1 MNTGME
7 NRAKPRIEIRWPVT
21 MLTTQDKIEGEI
33 RNVSTSGAFISCKET
48 PPLEGSFFII
58 IKPPNR
64 QTMSVAGKVIWS
76 MILQPSEGDSS
87 HGVGVQF
94 TDMTSGDRQ
103 FLSQTVARQ
112 YRKKLSR
119 MNHNQKK

>member
-1 MNTGME
+1 MNSGIE

-21 MLTTQDKIEGEI
+21 MLTTQEKIEGEI
-33 RNVSTSGAFISCKET
+33 HNVSPSGAFISCKEP

-76 MILQPSEGDSS
+76 TIIQPSGGASS
-87 HGVGVQF
+87 LGVGVQF
-94 TDMTSGDRQ
+94 TDMTPGDRK
-103 FLSQTVARQ
+103 FLSQTVARH
-112 YRKKLSR
+112 YRKKLNR
-119 MNHNQKK
+119 MNNNNNK

>member
-1 MNTGME
+1 MNSGSE

-21 MLTTQDKIEGEI
+21 MLTTREKIEGEI
-33 RNVSTSGAFISCKET
+33 HNVSPSGAFISCREA

-76 MILQPSEGDSS
+76 TILQPSEGDSS
-87 HGVGVQF
+87 LGVGIQF
-94 TDMTSGDRQ
+94 TDMTPGDRK
-103 FLSQTVARQ
+103 FLSQTVARH
-112 YRKKLSR
+112 YRKKLSI
-119 MNHNQKK
+119 MNRKR